1 MEGEKDTRVIPFE
14 AVIFDMDGL
23 LLDTESIAFAA
34 FTETCA
40 HFRIGDM
47 RELFMRCVGANQS
60 LGEKILMEGLP
71 KQVDFSA
78 FSSTWYANYKKRIDD
93 RPLPLKAGAR
103 NLLDHL
109 AARKIPVAV
118 ATSSRTDRAVE
129 KLENCGILHLFT
141 VVVGGDRVEHSKPH
155 PDIFL
160 KAAGLMRVDPKNC
173 LALEDSENGV
183 RSAVA
188 AGMTVIQVP
197 DLAPPTPAL
206 IDLGHTIMESLD
218 DVAEYLAK
226 YYCGVPEIRSHKSAS
241 NSRGWQGAT
250 TSNSGAEGCGYKARD

>member
-1 MEGEKDTRVIPFE
+1 
-14 AVIFDMDGL
+14 MDGL
-23 LLDTESIAFAA
+23 LLDTESIAFQA
-34 FTETCA
+34 FNETCA
-40 HFRIGDM
+40 HFRIGNLK
-47 RELFMRCVGANQS
+47 ELFLRCVGANQS

-78 FSSTWYANYKKRIDD
+78 FSSTWYVNYQKRIDG

-118 ATSSRTDRAVE
+118 ATSSRTDRAVK
-129 KLENCGILHLFT
+129 KLENSGILNLFT
-141 VVVGGDRVEHSKPH
+141 VVIGGDRVEHSKPH

-188 AGMTVIQVP
+188 AGMTVIQIP
-197 DLAPPTPAL
+197 DLVPPSRSLTE
-206 IDLGHTIMESLD
+206 LGHTILDSLN
-218 DVAEYLAK
+218 DVVEYLAK
-226 YYCGVPEIRSHKSAS
+226 Y
-241 NSRGWQGAT
+241 
-250 TSNSGAEGCGYKARD
+250 